1 MLRKAFDQD
10 IRTTKNELIVLGN
23 MVEQAILASVDV
35 LTKHNLIEAQHI
47 IENDAIV
54 NAKRFEIESQV
65 INIIA
70 TQQPMAHDLRVLAS
84 VLEITGELE
93 RIGDYAKG
101 IALLCIRIGSEP
113 AIKHLTDL
121 PLMAELAM
129 SMLRRS
135 LDAFAVE
142 DAVTARAIP
151 NEDDDVD
158 NLYLQFYRVMI
169 TYAMENRS
177 NIDEVN
183 YLMWVAHNL
192 ERSADRVAN
201 ICERT
206 IFIATGEITELTG
219 HKTEQNSVQ

>member
-10 IRTTKNELIVLGN
+10 IQTTKNQIVLLGN
-23 MVEQAILASVDV
+23 MVEQAILNSVDA
-35 LTKHNLIEAQHI
+35 LTQHNLPKAQKI
-47 IENDAIV
+47 IEYDALV
-54 NAKRFEIESQV
+54 NAKRFEIEAQV

-84 VLEITGELE
+84 ILEITGELE

-101 IALLCIRIGSEP
+101 IALLCIRIGDQP

-135 LDAFAVE
+135 LDAFAIE
-142 DAVTARAIP
+142 DADTARDIP
-151 NEDDDVD
+151 YEDDDVD
-158 NLYLQFYRVMI
+158 NLYLQFYRIMI
-169 TYAMENRS
+169 TYLMENRS

-183 YLMWVAHNL
+183 YLMWAAHNL

-206 IFIATGEITELTG
+206 IFIVTGEITELTG
-219 HKTEQNSVQ
+219 HKTEQSSVQ

>member
-10 IRTTKNELIVLGN
+10 IRTTKNKIIALGN

-35 LTKHNLIEAQHI
+35 LTKHNLIEAQRI
-47 IENDAIV
+47 IENDVTI
-54 NAKRFEIESQV
+54 NLKCFDIENDV
-65 INIIA
+65 ITMIA

-84 VLEITGELE
+84 ILEITGELE

-101 IALLCIRIGSEP
+101 IALLCIRIGDQP
-113 AIKHLTDL
+113 AIKHLSDL
-121 PLMAELAM
+121 PLMAQLAM

-135 LDAFAVE
+135 LQAFAAE
-142 DAVTARAIP
+142 DAVTARNIP
-151 NEDDDVD
+151 YEDDDVD

-169 TYAMENRS
+169 TYLMENRS

-183 YLMWVAHNL
+183 YLMWAAHNL
-192 ERSADRVAN
+192 ERSADRVAK

-206 IFIATGEITELTG
+206 IFIVTGEITELTG
-219 HKTEQNSVQ
+219 HKTQECSVQ

>member
-1 MLRKAFDQD
+1 
-10 IRTTKNELIVLGN
+10 
-23 MVEQAILASVDV
+23 
-35 LTKHNLIEAQHI
+35 
-47 IENDAIV
+47 
-54 NAKRFEIESQV
+54 
-65 INIIA
+65 
-70 TQQPMAHDLRVLAS
+70 
-84 VLEITGELE
+84 
-93 RIGDYAKG
+93 
-101 IALLCIRIGSEP
+101 
-113 AIKHLTDL
+113 
-121 PLMAELAM
+121 MAELAM

-135 LDAFAVE
+135 LDAFATE

-151 NEDDDVD
+151 DEDDDVD

-219 HKTEQNSVQ
+219 HKTE

>member
-10 IRTTKNELIVLGN
+10 IRTTKNEIVVLGN
-23 MVEQAILASVDV
+23 MVEQAILAAVDV
-35 LTKHNLIEAQHI
+35 LTEHNLIEAQGI
-47 IENDAIV
+47 IENDLVV
-54 NAKRFEIESQV
+54 NAKRFEIEAQV

-84 VLEITGELE
+84 ILEITGELE

-101 IALLCIRIGSEP
+101 IALLCIRIGDQP

-121 PLMAELAM
+121 SLMAELAM

-135 LDAFAVE
+135 LDAFALE

-151 NEDDDVD
+151 DEDDDVD

-169 TYAMENRS
+169 TYLMENRS

-206 IFIATGEITELTG
+206 IFIVTGEITELTG
-219 HKTEQNSVQ
+219 HKTEQSSVQ